1 MTRKSSQSNTKC
13 RSMPMEEMVRF
24 RIPLQSWRGGT
35 ALPSGEGLS
44 RAGYEFAGWSEECDG
59 DLLGESIVVSRDV
72 VLHAK
77 WNDSFSV
84 SYREDY
90 TGEVKSIEIP
100 ALYQGKVVDSIPSG
114 GFSGCPMTSV
124 VIPDSIHHIFS
135 NAFHGCS
142 PHFVEASFWSVCL
155 E

>member
-1 MTRKSSQSNTKC
+1 M
-13 RSMPMEEMVRF
+13 
-24 RIPLQSWRGGT
+24 T

-44 RAGYEFAGWSEECDG
+44 RAGYEFAGWSEERDG

-142 PHFVEASFWSVCL
+142 SLTSLKRPSGVSVWSDAFSECSAL
-155 E
+155 ETLTISDKVQFKSGREFPTAC